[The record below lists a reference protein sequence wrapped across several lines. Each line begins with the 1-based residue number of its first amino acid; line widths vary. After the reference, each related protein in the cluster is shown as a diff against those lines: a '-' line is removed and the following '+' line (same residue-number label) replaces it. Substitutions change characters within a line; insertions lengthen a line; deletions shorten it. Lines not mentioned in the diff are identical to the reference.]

1 MKHTNII
8 FHQLLKS
15 LPRQRFQ
22 DAVDRHQG
30 DKRIRTLS
38 CWDQLVALLFAQL
51 TGRQSLRDLVDCFNS
66 QKNCHYHLGTRT
78 ISRSSLSDANKNRP
92 SEIFLETF
100 YYLLEQVREHLPNK
114 AANEMVRLIDSTT
127 IDLNLNQYEWAKFRS
142 TKGGIKLHTV
152 YDPNVET
159 PVFFQMT
166 DAKVHDCKA
175 LNSLPILPGIT
186 YVVDR
191 AYDDY
196 SWYYGL
202 DQQNSIFVG
211 RMKSSACYEVIE
223 TLKATGNGILSD
235 EIIRLTSDKAR
246 KTCPISL
253 RRVTF
258 LREEDQ
264 KVLVFITN
272 DMARTA
278 EEIAALYKQRWQ
290 IELFFKWI
298 KQNLKIKRFIGRNEN
313 AVWIQILVAMIA
325 YLLLKRAQQSSFSSL
340 SLQQINRLI
349 SVNITSRR
357 SLIDLLH
364 PDSAGYSSPP
374 EAPDQLSME
383 LVYI

>member
-1 MKHTNII
+1 
-8 FHQLLKS
+8 
-15 LPRQRFQ
+15 
-22 DAVDRHQG
+22 
-30 DKRIRTLS
+30 
-38 CWDQLVALLFAQL
+38 
-51 TGRQSLRDLVDCFNS
+51 
-66 QKNCHYHLGTRT
+66 
-78 ISRSSLSDANKNRP
+78 
-92 SEIFLETF
+92 
-100 YYLLEQVREHLPNK
+100 
-114 AANEMVRLIDSTT
+114 
-127 IDLNLNQYEWAKFRS
+127 
-142 TKGGIKLHTV
+142 
-152 YDPNVET
+152 
-159 PVFFQMT
+159 
-166 DAKVHDCKA
+166 
-175 LNSLPILPGIT
+175 
-186 YVVDR
+186 
-191 AYDDY
+191 
-196 SWYYGL
+196 
-202 DQQNSIFVG
+202 
-211 RMKSSACYEVIE
+211 MKSSACYEVIE

-264 KVLVFITN
+264 KVLVFISN

-340 SLQQINRLI
+340 SLQQINRLV

>member
-22 DAVDRHQG
+22 DVVDRHQG

-152 YDPNVET
+152 YDPNAET

-166 DAKVHDCKA
+166 NAKVHDCKA

-211 RMKSSACYEVIE
+211 RMKSSACYEVVE
-223 TLKATGNGILSD
+223 TLQAIGDGILSD

-272 DMARTA
+272 DMDRTA

-313 AVWIQILVAMIA
+313 AVWIQILARIFHKQAVACH
-325 YLLLKRAQQSSFSSL
+325 F
-340 SLQQINRLI
+340 
-349 SVNITSRR
+349 
-357 SLIDLLH
+357 
-364 PDSAGYSSPP
+364 
-374 EAPDQLSME
+374 
-383 LVYI
+383 